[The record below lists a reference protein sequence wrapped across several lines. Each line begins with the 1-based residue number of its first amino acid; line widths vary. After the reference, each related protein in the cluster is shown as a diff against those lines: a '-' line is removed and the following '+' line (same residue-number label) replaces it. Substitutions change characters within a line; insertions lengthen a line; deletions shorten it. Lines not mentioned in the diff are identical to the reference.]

1 MEPKLNNLLNYN
13 PWLTISMP
21 IVQPTLKI
29 NVLKMEH
36 VFQMGYLEGNKLF
49 YVSPT
54 NQKGEEEF
62 AAYHIHKWDVHQKVV
77 NSSFEEVLNMDVDM

>member
-54 NQKGEEEF
+54 N
-62 AAYHIHKWDVHQKVV
+62 
-77 NSSFEEVLNMDVDM
+77 